1 MTLNSYESAI
11 ISKLAV
17 KKNIKMKKIRIK
29 LHWQIFIALVLGV
42 VFGLYLKEHVDWVE
56 WIGEVFLRGLKMII
70 IPIILTSIISAIAN
84 IGSAGNIGRLGL
96 KTIIYYITT
105 SILAILTGLV
115 LVNLIRPGEGAE
127 LGLIID
133 VEGFALEEKSLGQIF
148 IEMIPVNIFKAIVE
162 GKMLSII
169 LFAFLFGFV
178 ITQINN
184 KQKETLTDFFNA
196 AFEAMMKL
204 TMIIIKLAP
213 LGIFGIIAGVVAQ
226 TDNPA
231 ELALS
236 MGGYMITVIVG
247 LMIHCFITLPLIQLL
262 LAKVNPLKHFQAVST
277 PLLTAFS
284 TSSTMATLPL
294 TLDAV
299 EHNDGVS
306 RKITGFTLPLGAT
319 VNMDGTALYECV
331 AAVFIAQAYGLD
343 LSLTQQALVVITALL
358 ASIGAAGVPMAGMVM
373 ITIILSAIGLPLEA
387 IGLIISVDRI
397 LDMFRTATN
406 VWSDTTGALVI
417 ARTEGEVFKVS
428 VRGKNEEK

>member
-1 MTLNSYESAI
+1 
-11 ISKLAV
+11 
-17 KKNIKMKKIRIK
+17 MKKIRIK

-42 VFGLYLKEHVDWVE
+42 FFGLYLKEHVHWIE

-70 IPIILTSIISAIAN
+70 IPIILTSIISAITN

-105 SILAILTGLV
+105 SIIAILTGLI
-115 LVNLIRPGEGAE
+115 LVNLIRPGTGAD
-127 LGLIID
+127 LGLINNI
-133 VEGFALEEKSLGQIF
+133 EGLVLVEKSLGQTF

-184 KQKETLTDFFNA
+184 KHKEMLTDFFNA
-196 AFEAMMKL
+196 SFEAMMKL

-226 TDNPA
+226 TENPA
-231 ELALS
+231 ALAFS
-236 MGGYMITVIVG
+236 MGEYMITVIAG
-247 LMIHCFITLPLIQLL
+247 LSIHCLITLPLIQLF

-294 TLDAV
+294 TLEAV

-343 LSLTQQALVVITALL
+343 LSLIQQALVVITALL

-406 VWSDTTGALVI
+406 VWSDTTGALVV
-417 ARTEGEVFKVS
+417 ARTEGEAFNVS
-428 VRGKNEEK
+428 VRREVSSM

>member
-1 MTLNSYESAI
+1 
-11 ISKLAV
+11 
-17 KKNIKMKKIRIK
+17 MKKISIK

-105 SILAILTGLV
+105 SILAILTGLI

-133 VEGFALEEKSLGQIF
+133 VEGFVLEEKSLGQTF

-236 MGGYMITVIVG
+236 MGGYMITVIAG
-247 LMIHCFITLPLIQLL
+247 LTIHCFITLPLIQLL

-417 ARTEGEVFKVS
+417 AHTEGEVFKVS

>member
-1 MTLNSYESAI
+1 
-11 ISKLAV
+11 
-17 KKNIKMKKIRIK
+17 MKKIRIK

-133 VEGFALEEKSLGQIF
+133 VEGFALEEKSIGQTF
-148 IEMIPVNIFKAIVE
+148 IEMIPVNIFRAIVE

-204 TMIIIKLAP
+204 TMIIIKIAP

-247 LMIHCFITLPLIQLL
+247 LTIHCFITLPLIQLL

-406 VWSDTTGALVI
+406 VWSDTTGALVV
-417 ARTEGEVFKVS
+417 ARMEGEVFNVS
-428 VRGKNEEK
+428 VGRTEG

>member
-1 MTLNSYESAI
+1 MKR
-11 ISKLAV
+11 IS
-17 KKNIKMKKIRIK
+17 IK

-42 VFGLYLKEHVDWVE
+42 FFGLYLKDHVYWVE

-70 IPIILTSIISAIAN
+70 IPIILTSIISAITN
-84 IGSAGNIGRLGL
+84 IGSGNIGRLGL
-96 KTIIYYITT
+96 KTIIYYIST
-105 SILAILTGLV
+105 SILAILTGLI
-115 LVNLIRPGEGAE
+115 LVNLIRPGTGAN
-127 LGLIID
+127 LGLTGD
-133 VEGFALEEKSLGQIF
+133 VEGFAIMEKSLGQTF
-148 IEMIPVNIFKAIVE
+148 IEMIPVNIFKALVE

-178 ITQINN
+178 ITKLNN
-184 KQKETLTDFFNA
+184 KHKEMLTDFFNA
-196 AFEAMMKL
+196 SFEAMMKL

-226 TDNPA
+226 TENLA
-231 ELALS
+231 ELALR
-236 MGGYMITVIVG
+236 MGEYMITVLIG
-247 LMIHCFITLPLIQLL
+247 LSIHCLITLPLIQLL

-299 EHNDGVS
+299 EHKDGVS

-331 AAVFIAQAYGLD
+331 AAVFIAQAYGLE
-343 LSLTQQALVVITALL
+343 LSIFQQALVVITALL

-406 VWSDTTGALVI
+406 VWSDTTGALVV
-417 ARTEGEVFKVS
+417 ARTEGEVFDVS
-428 VRGKNEEK
+428 LRKK

>member
-1 MTLNSYESAI
+1 
-11 ISKLAV
+11 
-17 KKNIKMKKIRIK
+17 MKKIRIK
-29 LHWQIFIALVLGV
+29 LHWQIFIALILGV
-42 VFGLYLKEHVDWVE
+42 LFGLYLKEQVDWVE

-70 IPIILTSIISAIAN
+70 IPIILTSIISAITN

-96 KTIIYYITT
+96 KTIIYYIST
-105 SILAILTGLV
+105 SILAILTGLI
-115 LVNLIRPGEGAE
+115 LVNVIRPGAGAE
-127 LGLIID
+127 LGLTGD
-133 VEGFALEEKSLGQIF
+133 VEGFVLVEKSLGQTF
-148 IEMIPVNIFKAIVE
+148 IEMIPVNIFKALVE

-178 ITQINN
+178 ITQIN
-184 KQKETLTDFFNA
+184 KKHKEMLTGFFNA
-196 AFEAMMKL
+196 SFEAMMKL

-226 TDNPA
+226 TENLA
-231 ELALS
+231 ELALR
-236 MGGYMITVIVG
+236 MGEYMITVIAG
-247 LMIHCFITLPLIQLL
+247 LSIHCFITLPLILL
-262 LAKVNPLKHFQAVST
+262 LVAKVNPLKHFQAVST

-299 EHNDGVS
+299 EHKDGVS

-343 LSLTQQALVVITALL
+343 LSLFQQALVVITALL

-406 VWSDTTGALVI
+406 VWSDTIGALVV
-417 ARTEGEVFKVS
+417 ARTEGEVFNVS
-428 VRGKNEEK
+428 LTGSGRGKI

>member
-1 MTLNSYESAI
+1 
-11 ISKLAV
+11 
-17 KKNIKMKKIRIK
+17 MKKIRIK

-42 VFGLYLKEHVDWVE
+42 VFGLYLKEYVDWVE

-133 VEGFALEEKSLGQIF
+133 VEGFALEEKSLGQTF
-148 IEMIPVNIFKAIVE
+148 IEMIPVNIFRAIVE

-204 TMIIIKLAP
+204 TMIIIKIAP

-247 LMIHCFITLPLIQLL
+247 LTIHCFITLPLIQLL

-406 VWSDTTGALVI
+406 VWSDTTGALVV
-417 ARTEGEVFKVS
+417 ARMEGEVFNVS
-428 VRGKNEEK
+428 VGRTEG

>member
-1 MTLNSYESAI
+1 
-11 ISKLAV
+11 
-17 KKNIKMKKIRIK
+17 MKKIRIK

-42 VFGLYLKEHVDWVE
+42 VFGLYLKEYVDWVE

-115 LVNLIRPGEGAE
+115 LVNLIKPGEGAE

-133 VEGFALEEKSLGQIF
+133 VEGFALEEKSIGQTF
-148 IEMIPVNIFKAIVE
+148 IEMIPVNIFRAIVE

-204 TMIIIKLAP
+204 TMIIIKIAP

-247 LMIHCFITLPLIQLL
+247 LTIHCFITLPLIQLL

-406 VWSDTTGALVI
+406 VWSDTTGALVV
-417 ARTEGEVFKVS
+417 ARMEGEVFNVS
-428 VRGKNEEK
+428 VGRTEG

>member
-1 MTLNSYESAI
+1 
-11 ISKLAV
+11 
-17 KKNIKMKKIRIK
+17 MKKIRIK

-42 VFGLYLKEHVDWVE
+42 FFGLYIKEHVHWIE

-70 IPIILTSIISAIAN
+70 IPIILTSIISAITN

-105 SILAILTGLV
+105 SIIAILTGLI
-115 LVNLIRPGEGAE
+115 LVNLIRPGTGAD
-127 LGLIID
+127 LGLINNI
-133 VEGFALEEKSLGQIF
+133 EGLVLVEKSLGQTF

-184 KQKETLTDFFNA
+184 KHKEMLTDFFNA
-196 AFEAMMKL
+196 SFEAMMKL

-226 TDNPA
+226 TENPVA
-231 ELALS
+231 LAFS
-236 MGGYMITVIVG
+236 MGEYMITVIAG
-247 LMIHCFITLPLIQLL
+247 LSIHCLITLPLIQLF

-294 TLDAV
+294 TLEAV

-343 LSLTQQALVVITALL
+343 LSITQQALVVITALL

-406 VWSDTTGALVI
+406 VWSDTTGALVV
-417 ARTEGEVFKVS
+417 ARTEGEVFSVS
-428 VRGKNEEK
+428 VK

>member
-1 MTLNSYESAI
+1 
-11 ISKLAV
+11 
-17 KKNIKMKKIRIK
+17 MKKIRIK

-42 VFGLYLKEHVDWVE
+42 VFGLYLKEYVDWVE

-115 LVNLIRPGEGAE
+115 LVNLIKPGEGAE

-133 VEGFALEEKSLGQIF
+133 VEGFVLEEKSLGQTF
-148 IEMIPVNIFKAIVE
+148 IEMIPVNIFRAIVE

-204 TMIIIKLAP
+204 TMIIIKIAP

-247 LMIHCFITLPLIQLL
+247 LTIHCFITLPLIQLL

-406 VWSDTTGALVI
+406 VWSDTTGALVV
-417 ARTEGEVFKVS
+417 ARMEGEVFNVS
-428 VRGKNEEK
+428 VGRTEG

>member
-1 MTLNSYESAI
+1 
-11 ISKLAV
+11 
-17 KKNIKMKKIRIK
+17 MKKIRIK

-42 VFGLYLKEHVDWVE
+42 LFGLYIKEHVHWVE

-70 IPIILTSIISAIAN
+70 IPIILTSIISAITN

-105 SILAILTGLV
+105 SIIAILTGLI
-115 LVNLIRPGEGAE
+115 LVNLIRPGTGAD
-127 LGLIID
+127 LGLISN
-133 VEGFALEEKSLGQIF
+133 VEGLVLVEKSLGQTF

-184 KQKETLTDFFNA
+184 KHKEMLTDFFNA
-196 AFEAMMKL
+196 SFEAMMKL

-226 TDNPA
+226 TENPA
-231 ELALS
+231 ALAFS
-236 MGGYMITVIVG
+236 MGEYMITVIAG
-247 LMIHCFITLPLIQLL
+247 LSIHCFITLPLIQLF

-294 TLDAV
+294 TLEAV

-343 LSLTQQALVVITALL
+343 LSLIQQALVVITALL

-406 VWSDTTGALVI
+406 VWSDTTGALVV
-417 ARTEGEVFKVS
+417 ARTEGEVFNV
-428 VRGKNEEK
+428 

>member
-1 MTLNSYESAI
+1 MN
-11 ISKLAV
+11 
-17 KKNIKMKKIRIK
+17 KIRIE

-42 VFGLYLKEHVDWVE
+42 LFGLYLKEYVDYVE

-70 IPIILTSIISAIAN
+70 VPIILTSIISAIAN

-96 KTIIYYITT
+96 KTIIYYLTT
-105 SILAILTGLV
+105 STLAILTGLI
-115 LVNLIRPGEGAE
+115 LVNIIKPGAGAD
-127 LGLIID
+127 LGLSGE
-133 VEGFALEEKSLGQIF
+133 VEGLLLEEKSLGQIF
-148 IEMIPVNIFKAIVE
+148 IEMIPVNVFKAIVE

-184 KQKETLTDFFNA
+184 KPREMLTDFFNA
-196 AFEAMMKL
+196 SFEAMMKL

-226 TDNPA
+226 SENLA
-231 ELALS
+231 ELALR
-236 MGGYMITVIVG
+236 MGEYMITVIAG
-247 LMIHCFITLPLIQLL
+247 LSIHCFITLPLIQLL

-343 LSLTQQALVVITALL
+343 LSLIQQVLVVITALL

-373 ITIILSAIGLPLEA
+373 MTIILSAIGLPLEA

-406 VWSDTTGALVI
+406 VWSDTTGALVV
-417 ARTEGEVFKVS
+417 AQTEGEVFNVS
-428 VRGKNEEK
+428 IKGK

>member
-1 MTLNSYESAI
+1 
-11 ISKLAV
+11 
-17 KKNIKMKKIRIK
+17 MKKIRIK

-343 LSLTQQALVVITALL
+343 LSLTQ
-358 ASIGAAGVPMAGMVM
+358 
-373 ITIILSAIGLPLEA
+373 
-387 IGLIISVDRI
+387 
-397 LDMFRTATN
+397 
-406 VWSDTTGALVI
+406 
-417 ARTEGEVFKVS
+417 
-428 VRGKNEEK
+428 

>member
-1 MTLNSYESAI
+1 MKR
-11 ISKLAV
+11 IS
-17 KKNIKMKKIRIK
+17 IK
-29 LHWQIFIALVLGV
+29 LHWQIFIALILGV
-42 VFGLYLKEHVDWVE
+42 LFGLYLKDHLYWVE

-70 IPIILTSIISAIAN
+70 IPIILTSIISAITN
-84 IGSAGNIGRLGL
+84 IGSGNIGRLGL
-96 KTIIYYITT
+96 KTIIYYIST
-105 SILAILTGLV
+105 SILAILTGLI
-115 LVNLIRPGEGAE
+115 LVNLIRPGAGAD
-127 LGLIID
+127 LGLTGDI
-133 VEGFALEEKSLGQIF
+133 EGFVLVEKSLGQTF
-148 IEMIPVNIFKAIVE
+148 IEMIPVNIFKALVE

-178 ITQINN
+178 ITKLNN
-184 KQKETLTDFFNA
+184 KHKEMLTDFFNA
-196 AFEAMMKL
+196 SFEAMMKL

-226 TDNPA
+226 TENLA
-231 ELALS
+231 ELALR
-236 MGGYMITVIVG
+236 MGEYMITVLIG
-247 LMIHCFITLPLIQLL
+247 LSIHCLITLPLIQLL

-299 EHNDGVS
+299 EHKDGVS

-331 AAVFIAQAYGLD
+331 AAVFIAQAYGLE
-343 LSLTQQALVVITALL
+343 LSIFQQALVVITALL

-406 VWSDTTGALVI
+406 VWSDTTGALVV
-417 ARTEGEVFKVS
+417 ARTEGEVFDVS
-428 VRGKNEEK
+428 LRKK

>member
-1 MTLNSYESAI
+1 
-11 ISKLAV
+11 
-17 KKNIKMKKIRIK
+17 MKKIRIK

-115 LVNLIRPGEGAE
+115 LVNLIKPGEGAE

-133 VEGFALEEKSLGQIF
+133 VEGFVLEEKSLGQTF
-148 IEMIPVNIFKAIVE
+148 IEMIPVNIFRAIVE

-204 TMIIIKLAP
+204 TMIIIKIAP

-247 LMIHCFITLPLIQLL
+247 LTIHCFITLPLIQLL

-406 VWSDTTGALVI
+406 VWSDTTGALVV
-417 ARTEGEVFKVS
+417 ARMEGEVFNVS
-428 VRGKNEEK
+428 VGRTEG

>member
-1 MTLNSYESAI
+1 MVYYFY
-11 ISKLAV
+11 ISGQ
-17 KKNIKMKKIRIK
+17 KNLKMKKISIK

-42 VFGLYLKEHVDWVE
+42 FFGLYLKEHVNWVE

-70 IPIILTSIISAIAN
+70 IPIIFTSIISAITN
-84 IGSAGNIGRLGL
+84 IGSGNIGRLGL
-96 KTIIYYITT
+96 KTILYYITT
-105 SILAILTGLV
+105 SILAILTGLI
-115 LVNLIRPGEGAE
+115 LVNLIRPGVGAD
-127 LGLIID
+127 LGLTGD
-133 VEGFALEEKSLGQIF
+133 VEGFVLVEKSLGQTF
-148 IEMIPVNIFKAIVE
+148 IEMIPVNIFKALVE

-169 LFAFLFGFV
+169 LFAFLFGLV

-184 KQKETLTDFFNA
+184 KPREMLTDFFNA
-196 AFEAMMKL
+196 SFEAMMKL
-204 TMIIIKLAP
+204 TMIVIKLAP

-226 TDNPA
+226 TENLA
-231 ELALS
+231 ELALR
-236 MGGYMITVIVG
+236 MGGYMITVIAG
-247 LMIHCFITLPLIQLL
+247 LSIHCLITLPLIQLL

-299 EHNDGVS
+299 EHQDGVS

-343 LSLTQQALVVITALL
+343 LSIFQQALVVITALL

-406 VWSDTTGALVI
+406 VWSDTTGALVV
-417 ARTEGEVFKVS
+417 ARTEGEVFDVS
-428 VRGKNEEK
+428 LRGKN

>member
-1 MTLNSYESAI
+1 
-11 ISKLAV
+11 
-17 KKNIKMKKIRIK
+17 MKKIRIK

-42 VFGLYLKEHVDWVE
+42 LFGLYIKEHVHWVE

-70 IPIILTSIISAIAN
+70 IPIILTSIISAITN

-105 SILAILTGLV
+105 SILAILTGLI
-115 LVNLIRPGEGAE
+115 LVNLIKPGTGAD
-127 LGLIID
+127 LGLISN
-133 VEGFALEEKSLGQIF
+133 VEGLVLEEKSLGQTF

-184 KQKETLTDFFNA
+184 KHKEMLTDFFNA
-196 AFEAMMKL
+196 SFEAMMKL

-226 TDNPA
+226 TENLA
-231 ELALS
+231 VLALR
-236 MGGYMITVIVG
+236 MGEYMITVIAG
-247 LMIHCFITLPLIQLL
+247 LSIHCLITLPLIQLF

-343 LSLTQQALVVITALL
+343 LSITQQALVVITALL

-406 VWSDTTGALVI
+406 VWSDTTGALVV
-417 ARTEGEVFKVS
+417 ARTEGEVFRVS
-428 VRGKNEEK
+428 VKREVSSK

>member
-1 MTLNSYESAI
+1 
-11 ISKLAV
+11 
-17 KKNIKMKKIRIK
+17 MKKISIK

-42 VFGLYLKEHVDWVE
+42 FFGLYLKEHVNWVE

-70 IPIILTSIISAIAN
+70 IPIILTSIISAITN
-84 IGSAGNIGRLGL
+84 IGSGNIGRLGL

-105 SILAILTGLV
+105 SILAILTGLI
-115 LVNLIRPGEGAE
+115 LVNLIRPGAGAD
-127 LGLIID
+127 LGLTGD
-133 VEGFALEEKSLGQIF
+133 VEGFVLVEKSLGQTF
-148 IEMIPVNIFKAIVE
+148 IEMIPVNIFKALVE

-184 KQKETLTDFFNA
+184 KHKEILTNFFNA
-196 AFEAMMKL
+196 SFEAMMKL
-204 TMIIIKLAP
+204 TMIVIKLAP

-226 TDNPA
+226 TENLS
-231 ELALS
+231 ELALR
-236 MGGYMITVIVG
+236 MGEYMFTVIAG
-247 LMIHCFITLPLIQLL
+247 LSIHCLITLPLIQLL
-262 LAKVNPLKHFQAVST
+262 LAKVNPIKHFQAVST

-343 LSLTQQALVVITALL
+343 LSISQQALVVITALL

-406 VWSDTTGALVI
+406 VWSDTTGALVV
-417 ARTEGEVFKVS
+417 ARTEGEVFNVS
-428 VRGKNEEK
+428 LRGKS

>member
-1 MTLNSYESAI
+1 MKR
-11 ISKLAV
+11 IS
-17 KKNIKMKKIRIK
+17 IK
-29 LHWQIFIALVLGV
+29 LHWQIFIALILGV
-42 VFGLYLKEHVDWVE
+42 FFGLYLKDYVYWVE

-70 IPIILTSIISAIAN
+70 IPIILTSIISAITN
-84 IGSAGNIGRLGL
+84 IGSGNIGRLGL
-96 KTIIYYITT
+96 KTIIYYIST
-105 SILAILTGLV
+105 SILAILTGLI
-115 LVNLIRPGEGAE
+115 LVNLIRPGAGAD
-127 LGLIID
+127 LGLTGD
-133 VEGFALEEKSLGQIF
+133 VEGFAIMEKSLGQTF
-148 IEMIPVNIFKAIVE
+148 IEMIPVNIFKALVE

-178 ITQINN
+178 ITKLNN
-184 KQKETLTDFFNA
+184 KHKEMLTDFFNA
-196 AFEAMMKL
+196 SFEAMMKL

-213 LGIFGIIAGVVAQ
+213 LGIFVIIAGVVAQ
-226 TDNPA
+226 TENLA
-231 ELALS
+231 ELALR
-236 MGGYMITVIVG
+236 MGEYMITVLIG
-247 LMIHCFITLPLIQLL
+247 LSIHCLLTLPLIQLL

-299 EHNDGVS
+299 EHKDGVS

-331 AAVFIAQAYGLD
+331 AAVFIAQAYGLE
-343 LSLTQQALVVITALL
+343 LSIFQQALVVITALL

-406 VWSDTTGALVI
+406 VWSDTTGALVV
-417 ARTEGEVFKVS
+417 ARTEGEVFDVS
-428 VRGKNEEK
+428 LRKK

>member
-1 MTLNSYESAI
+1 
-11 ISKLAV
+11 
-17 KKNIKMKKIRIK
+17 MKKIRIK

-42 VFGLYLKEHVDWVE
+42 LFGLYIKEHVHWVE

-70 IPIILTSIISAIAN
+70 IPIILTSIISAITN

-105 SILAILTGLV
+105 SIIAILTGLI
-115 LVNLIRPGEGAE
+115 LVNLIRPGTGAD
-127 LGLIID
+127 LGLINNI
-133 VEGFALEEKSLGQIF
+133 EGLVLVEKSLGQTF

-184 KQKETLTDFFNA
+184 KHKEMLTDFFNA
-196 AFEAMMKL
+196 SFEAMMKL

-226 TDNPA
+226 TENPA
-231 ELALS
+231 ALAFS
-236 MGGYMITVIVG
+236 MGEYMITVIAG
-247 LMIHCFITLPLIQLL
+247 LSIHCLITLPLIQLF

-294 TLDAV
+294 TLEAV

-343 LSLTQQALVVITALL
+343 LSLIQQALVIITALL

-406 VWSDTTGALVI
+406 VWSDTTGALVV
-417 ARTEGEVFKVS
+417 ARTEGEVFNV
-428 VRGKNEEK
+428 

>member
-1 MTLNSYESAI
+1 MN
-11 ISKLAV
+11 
-17 KKNIKMKKIRIK
+17 KIRIE
-29 LHWQIFIALVLGV
+29 LHWQIFIALILGV
-42 VFGLYLKEHVDWVE
+42 LFWLYLKEYVDYVE

-70 IPIILTSIISAIAN
+70 VPIILTSIISAIAN

-96 KTIIYYITT
+96 KTIIYYLTT
-105 SILAILTGLV
+105 STLAILTGLI
-115 LVNLIRPGEGAE
+115 LVNIIKPGAGAD
-127 LGLIID
+127 LGFSGE
-133 VEGFALEEKSLGQIF
+133 VEGLLLEEKSLGQIF
-148 IEMIPVNIFKAIVE
+148 IEMIPVNVFKAIVE

-184 KQKETLTDFFNA
+184 KPREMLTDFFNA
-196 AFEAMMKL
+196 SFEAMMKL

-226 TDNPA
+226 SENLA
-231 ELALS
+231 ELALR
-236 MGGYMITVIVG
+236 MGEYMITVIAG
-247 LMIHCFITLPLIQLL
+247 LSIHCFITLPLIQLL
-262 LAKVNPLKHFQAVST
+262 LAKVNPFKHFQAVST

-343 LSLTQQALVVITALL
+343 LSLIQQVLVVITALL

-406 VWSDTTGALVI
+406 VWSDTTGALVV
-417 ARTEGEVFKVS
+417 AQTEGEVFNVS
-428 VRGKNEEK
+428 LKGK

>member
-1 MTLNSYESAI
+1 
-11 ISKLAV
+11 
-17 KKNIKMKKIRIK
+17 MKKIRIE

-42 VFGLYLKEHVDWVE
+42 LFGLYLKEQVDWVE

-96 KTIIYYITT
+96 KTIIYYIST
-105 SILAILTGLV
+105 STLAIITGLI
-115 LVNLIRPGEGAE
+115 LVNIIRPGAGAE
-127 LGLIID
+127 LGLTGD
-133 VEGFALEEKSLGQIF
+133 VEGFALVEKSLGQTF
-148 IEMIPVNIFKAIVE
+148 IEMIPVNIFKALVE
-162 GKMLSII
+162 GNMLSII

-178 ITQINN
+178 ITQIN
-184 KQKETLTDFFNA
+184 KKHKEILTDFFNA
-196 AFEAMMKL
+196 SFEAMMKL

-226 TDNPA
+226 TENLA
-231 ELALS
+231 ELALR
-236 MGGYMITVIVG
+236 MGEYMITVIAG
-247 LMIHCFITLPLIQLL
+247 LSIHCFITLPLILLL

-343 LSLTQQALVVITALL
+343 LSLFQQALVVITALL

-406 VWSDTTGALVI
+406 VWSDTIGALVV
-417 ARTEGEVFKVS
+417 ARTEGEVFNVS
-428 VRGKNEEK
+428 LTGSGRGKI